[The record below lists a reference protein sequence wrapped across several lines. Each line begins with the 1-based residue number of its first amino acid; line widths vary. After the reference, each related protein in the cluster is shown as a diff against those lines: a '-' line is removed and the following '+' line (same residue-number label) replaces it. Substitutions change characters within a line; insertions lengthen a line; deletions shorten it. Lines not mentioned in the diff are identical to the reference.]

1 MGWQGFLGGIGLF
14 LFGMMTMTEA
24 LKQLGSGRLREMLAR
39 LTPTPL
45 RAALAGALATA
56 ALQSSSAVVLTVIGF
71 VGAGLMRFPQALG
84 VVFGAN
90 VGSTATGWLVAVL
103 GLKLQLGL
111 LALPLLFAAVLAALV
126 LPGRRRQV
134 ALALAG
140 FALVFLGLDMMQA
153 ATAGLAAWL
162 HPGWLPGEGWGGRA
176 ALVLIGAAVTLVIQS
191 SGAGVAAVLVLLGG
205 GSIGAGQAAAL
216 VIGMDL
222 GTTAKS
228 VLATLGG
235 SREMRRTALGHV
247 GYNLVTDALAFLL
260 LPVLPLLVW
269 LAGDAATAVVAF
281 HSGFNLLGVLLL
293 LPFTAAF
300 ARLIEWLVP
309 DSGSPLPEP
318 LDRRLL
324 ALPDTA
330 QDAARRQAVLLAQ
343 VQFAALEQVL
353 RARQGEGVSET
364 EPGPEPGLALAR
376 ADLEDFLLHLPVETS
391 PSATR
396 NRQAALLHLLD
407 HLNRL
412 AHRAE
417 QQHRARQL
425 ACDPVLRRPLGLV
438 GAALWQAAAHPDA
451 TATAARLARLH
462 RLLIAR
468 TGRLR
473 RGVLLQEHVGR
484 VSPQEVFDLT
494 DALRWLERVLFHT
507 ERIVHYGAVA
517 AAAAPSHQEAAA
529 SFSEE

>member
-24 LKQLGSGRLREMLAR
+24 LKRLASGRMREILAR
-39 LTPTPL
+39 FTPTPL
-45 RAALAGALATA
+45 RAALAGAASTA

-71 VGAGLMRFPQALG
+71 VGAGLISFPQALG
-84 VVFGAN
+84 VIFGAN
-90 VGSTATGWLVAVL
+90 VGSTATGWLVAVA
-103 GLKLQLGL
+103 GLKLQLGAV
-111 LALPLLFAAVLAALV
+111 ALPLLFGAALAALV
-126 LPGRRRQV
+126 LQGQRRQG
-134 ALALAG
+134 ALAFAG

-153 ATAGLAAWL
+153 ATAGLEARL
-162 HPGWLPGEGWGGRA
+162 SPDWLPGEGWGGRA
-176 ALVLIGAAVTLVIQS
+176 ALVLIGAAVTAVIQS

-205 GSIGAGQAAAL
+205 DGITAQQAAAL

-235 SREMRRTALGHV
+235 SRDMRRTALAHV

-269 LAGDAATAVVAF
+269 LTGDAATAVVGF
-281 HSGFNLLGVLLL
+281 HTGFNLLGVLLL
-293 LPFTAAF
+293 LPFAGRFAA
-300 ARLIEWLVP
+300 LIERLVP
-309 DSGSPLPEP
+309 ATGGPLPEP

-330 QDAARRQAVLLAQ
+330 QEAVRRHALQLAQ
-343 VQFAALEQVL
+343 LQFARLQRL
-353 RARQGEGVSET
+353 LCDPQGEA
-364 EPGPEPGLALAR
+364 PPEPGLALAA
-376 ADLEDFLLHLPVETS
+376 ADLEDFLVHLPLAGS
-391 PSATR
+391 PVATR

-412 AHRAE
+412 DHRAS
-417 QQHRARQL
+417 QQDRARIL
-425 ACDPVLRRPLGLV
+425 AAAPLFARPL
-438 GAALWQAAAHPDA
+438 ALLATALNQAAAHPEAAA
-451 TATAARLARLH
+451 TSARLARLH
-462 RLLIAR
+462 RLLAAR

-484 VSPQEVFDLT
+484 VRPQDVFDLT

-517 AAAAPSHQEAAA
+517 AAAAPSREEAAA
-529 SFSEE
+529 SLSEE